1 MKKILLSVVA
11 LAAFTFSAQSQIICR
26 MLAPAAI
33 VGNQDFTWADNW
45 GATPDFNIP
54 GTFVQD
60 TLAIAEDGTP
70 GSSATTIVHPLSQEG
85 CSTFTNPAQIAGK
98 IAVVY
103 RGTCT
108 FVLKAQNAQA
118 AGAVG
123 IIIINRDP
131 DPIPMGGSDPSV
143 TIPVVMVGS
152 GPGVTITS
160 TMGTAT
166 VIGFLGNKIGLL
178 ANDLT
183 IQQPTTMISKSYGVL
198 SQLAQNATDFNFK
211 IGTRIYNFG
220 SQAQTGVTLNVKILN
235 PSAAVVYDET
245 VTGLT
250 IPSNDSADVYTGAGG
265 TNEIPEFSLSSYPA
279 GEYTLTY
286 TVSANNA
293 DESDEDNVL
302 VSNFLV
308 NNSMFGYSR
317 LDAASRLPIST
328 SGTRSSTYTGS
339 YSACNFIQH
348 PNASLIGVQGVY
360 FSTSTNRTL
369 NPSIA
374 DNEILIS
381 VVKWDDALD
390 SLQSAGS
397 FSSLTYVSTGSYTYT
412 GDYQDSMVYA
422 EFDLPVF
429 LTDNEKYIVCAQVLA
444 DSTFMGVDAG
454 VDYTFNQNEYLLPVI
469 VSEVDNVF
477 NQLAYGAETIFSLGV
492 LVFDAATQ
500 SVEKTDKLIANVYP
514 NPTEDKLNIRLNAEG
529 TVNVVV
535 TDLAGKVVSNTN
547 PTLISG
553 STQLNTNNFESGMYI
568 VNITT
573 SNGTSTKVNVV
584 KK

>member
-1 MKKILLSVVA
+1 MKKIILSVIA

-33 VGNQDFTWADNW
+33 VGNQPFTWVDNW
-45 GATPDFNIP
+45 GGTPDFNVP

-60 TLAIAEDGTP
+60 TLVIGEDGTP
-70 GSSATTIVHPLSQEG
+70 GSSTTTIVHPLSQEG
-85 CSTFTNPAQIAGK
+85 CSTFTNPAAVAGK

-103 RGTCT
+103 RGTCA

-131 DPIPMGGSDPSV
+131 DPIPMGGSEPAV
-143 TIPVVMVGS
+143 TIPVVMIGS
-152 GPGVTITS
+152 GPGQTITNTMS
-160 TMGTAT
+160 TET
-166 VIGFLGNKIGLL
+166 VVGFLGNKIGLL

-183 IQQPTTMISKSYGVL
+183 IQLPTTLISKSYGVL
-198 SQLAQNATDFNFK
+198 SQLAQSATDFNFD

-220 SQAQTGVTLNVKILN
+220 SQSQTGVTLNVKVLN

-245 VTGLT
+245 VTVLS
-250 IPSNDSADVYTGAGG
+250 IPSNDSVDVNTGG
-265 TNEIPEFSLSSYPA
+265 TNTIPAFSLSSYPS

-286 TVSANNA
+286 TVTADST
-293 DESDEDNVL
+293 DESDEDNIM

-308 NNSMFGYSR
+308 NDQIFGYSR
-317 LDAASRLPIST
+317 IDATNNLPIQT
-328 SGTRSSTYTGS
+328 SGTRSSTYTSS

-348 PNASLIGVQGVY
+348 PNASLVGAKGVY
-360 FSTSTNRTL
+360 FTTSTNRVL
-369 NPSIA
+369 NPSIMN
-374 DNEILIS
+374 DEILIS
-381 VVKWDDALD
+381 VLKWDDALD
-390 SLQSAGS
+390 SLQSGGS
-397 FSSLTYVSTGSYTYT
+397 FSSVSYVSTGSYTYT
-412 GDYQDSMVYA
+412 SDIQDSIVYA
-422 EFDLPVF
+422 EFDAPVF
-429 LTDNEKYIVCAQVLA
+429 FTDNDKYLVCAQVLS

-454 VDYTFNQNEYLLPVI
+454 VDYTFNQNNYFLPII

-492 LVFDAATQ
+492 AIFDASDLA
-500 SVEKTDKLIANVYP
+500 VDKIDKLIANAYP
-514 NPTEDKLNIRLNAEG
+514 NPMNDKLNIRLNAEG
-529 TVNVVV
+529 AVNIVV
-535 TDLAGKVVSNTN
+535 TDLTGKVVTNSNV
-547 PTLISG
+547 TLLNG
-553 STQLNTNNFESGMYI
+553 ATQLNTSNYEAGMYI

-573 SNGTSTKVNVV
+573 DNGTSTKVSVV